1 MQAFCPKVADKQ
13 QQSTKPTTQ
22 ASVGSTRSPD
32 TSRGEAETKTTNA
45 PAGNH
50 SHSATNNEP
59 VEGVTSSAP
68 QTRSKTANK
77 TDTRGKGPRDRKQ
90 RAAKE
95 SAVLEKVLSE
105 EFRSRSN
112 SAPSLT
118 VVDDTQ
124 TKITQ
129 YWGKSSSESDE
140 ADDETDDDPSY
151 ATPESPDIP
160 TDHGKQTQKRR
171 KRRRR
176 NTKNSNGK
184 LL

>member
-1 MQAFCPKVADKQ
+1 MY
-13 QQSTKPTTQ
+13 QS
-22 ASVGSTRSPD
+22 
-32 TSRGEAETKTTNA
+32 
-45 PAGNH
+45 
-50 SHSATNNEP
+50 
-59 VEGVTSSAP
+59 
-68 QTRSKTANK
+68 SKTANM

-95 SAVLEKVLSE
+95 SAVLGKVLSE